1 MSVQSRSLFSERI
14 LHIELIYEPIFST
27 LSPANLVRI
36 SSTCRTAYAAVAA
49 YTRLTFD
56 INRLLSRFFPSPTR
70 GCSISCCLSHA
81 HEQEYARSRAFRS
94 LQARTGTLV
103 SGSTALQFFMR
114 TVWPESDLDLYVHMR
129 HRREVAKW
137 LLDEGYHYRPQDF
150 QDPRF
155 EVEIAQGVN
164 RNPNG
169 IYSMPG
175 VMAVITFIKPLP
187 RAERARNL
195 VLGEEEPE
203 DDGPQELKVQVI
215 VAKNTPMEVILGFHS
230 TCVMNVISY
239 EKAYCLFPQATLEE
253 RRTLLST
260 SCRGRGK
267 PRMDGLAKYQMRG
280 FQVLYD
286 LPQHEIVPDPTT
298 PLLPTLRRGRLSG
311 AASYLYPSQP
321 SMFDLTRAS
330 TSTVQRRTKPAFRL
344 GWRWIDDS
352 SSWVIPLPLA
362 GVTPPPAANSATP
375 ALTHDPVSVCNW
387 EVRYHPGRGL
397 VMHFEVATGKILRY
411 RYLVTDEQLLAH
423 LAKELSARV
432 RVEEEKARLELE
444 EWTYYDEELPALCRD
459 FLHGLA
465 TRRLASLRI

>member
-14 LHIELIYEPIFST
+14 LHIELVYEPIFST

-56 INRLLSRFFPSPTR
+56 IDRLLSRYFPSPTR
-70 GCSISCCLSHA
+70 GCSITCCLSHA
-81 HEQEYARSRAFRS
+81 HEQEYGRARAFRS

-103 SGSTALQFFMR
+103 SGSTALQFFKR

-129 HRREVAKW
+129 HRREVAQW
-137 LLDEGYHYRPQDF
+137 LLDEGYQYKPTDF
-150 QDPRF
+150 RIQ
-155 EVEIAQGVN
+155 N
-164 RNPNG
+164 SRNPNG

-175 VMAVITFIKPLP
+175 VMAIVTFIKPLP
-187 RAERARNL
+187 RPDRTSNS
-195 VLGEEEPE
+195 VDGEEEAD
-203 DDGPQELKVQVI
+203 DDGPSELKVQVI

-239 EKAYCLFPQATLEE
+239 EKAYCLFPQATLEQ
-253 RRTLLST
+253 RRTLLSS
-260 SCRGRGK
+260 SCRGKGK
-267 PRMDGLAKYQMRG
+267 HRMDGLAKYQLRG

-286 LPQHEIVPDPTT
+286 LPHHEVLPDPAT
-298 PLLPTLRRGRLSG
+298 PLLPSFRRDRISR
-311 AASYLYPSQP
+311 AESYLYPSQP
-321 SMFDLTRAS
+321 SAFDLTRAA
-330 TSTVQRRTKPAFRL
+330 TSSVQTRTKPAFRL

-362 GVTPPPAANSATP
+362 GVTPPPAANPATP

-423 LAKELSARV
+423 LAKSSV
-432 RVEEEKARLELE
+432 RG
-444 EWTYYDEELPALCRD
+444 YDEELPALCRD

-465 TRRLASLRI
+465 TRRLSSLRI